1 MDTQTIINR
10 IASLVGLDKQVK
22 LGGDVYGKL
31 EDGAAVATDS
41 FEVGSVLF
49 VLSEEGNKSLA
60 PDADHKIYLP
70 TSNGSKLFQITTVG
84 GVITS
89 LDLAPNPGKELNMK
103 QENLAENSSVGVVTS
118 PKPKEDNMVDPAML
132 PNVKSELAMEDVASR
147 MDEMAA
153 EVKQLR
159 DDIANIYA
167 KMEGKSEDE
176 EDMEKVD
183 MKMDSYNEEGKV
195 KDILK
200 GGVGVG
206 GQGKPNDG
214 GPSKYNMSAQK
225 KFTGAPVEEAKP
237 LAGLLKTNKT
247 ENAMTRVFAKM
258 ANSKI

>member
-103 QENLAENSSVGVVTS
+103 QENLAMGPNETKVNPDMIEGE
-118 PKPKEDNMVDPAML
+118 KPEIDKEIDTEKITMQED
-132 PNVKSELAMEDVASR
+132 VKSMMDAMS
-147 MDEMAA
+147 A
-153 EVKQLR
+153 EIKQLR
-159 DDIANIYA
+159 DDIANIYS
-167 KMEGKSEDE
+167 KMEGKK
-176 EDMEKVD
+176 EDMGMEENMEAQV
-183 MKMDSYNEEGKV
+183 SNEEAKV

-225 KFTGAPVEEAKP
+225 KFTGAPAAEAKP
-237 LAGLLKTNKT
+237 LEGLFKSNKV
-247 ENAMTRVFAKM
+247 ENAMSRVFSKM

>member
-89 LDLAPNPGKELNMK
+89 LDLAPQPGKELNMK
-103 QENLAENSSVGVVTS
+103 KENLEENSSVGVVTS
-118 PKPKEDNMVDPAML
+118 PKPKEDNMEDPKDL

-167 KMEGKSEDE
+167 KMEGKSEDMGME
-176 EDMEKVD
+176 EKMEAQVSD
-183 MKMDSYNEEGKV
+183 EEAKV

-225 KFTGAPVEEAKP
+225 KFTGAPAPEAKP
-237 LAGLLKTNKT
+237 LEGLFKSNKV
-247 ENAMTRVFAKM
+247 ENAMSRVFSKM

>member
-22 LGGDVYGKL
+22 LAGDVYGKL

-41 FEVGSVLF
+41 FQVGNVLF
-49 VLSEEGNKSLA
+49 VISEAGNKSLA
-60 PDADHKIYLP
+60 PDADHRIYLP

-103 QENLAENSSVGVVTS
+103 QQNLENDLVGAITS
-118 PKPKEDNMVDPAML
+118 PKPKEDNMEDPKDL

-167 KMEGKSEDE
+167 KMEGKK
-176 EDMEKVD
+176 EDMGMEENMEAQV
-183 MKMDSYNEEGKV
+183 SNEEAKV

-206 GQGKPNDG
+206 GQGMPNDG

-225 KFTGAPVEEAKP
+225 KFTGAPVEEQKP
-237 LAGLLKTNKT
+237 LAGLLRTNKT

>member
-1 MDTQTIINR
+1 MDTQTIINK
-10 IASLVGLDKQVK
+10 IATLVGLDKQVK
-22 LGGDVYGKL
+22 LAGDVYGKL
-31 EDGAAVATDS
+31 EDGTAVATDS
-41 FEVGSVLF
+41 FQVGNVLF
-49 VLSEEGNKSLA
+49 VISEAGNKALA

-70 TSNGSKLFQITTVG
+70 TENGSKLYQITTKDG
-84 GVITS
+84 IMTQIE
-89 LDLAPNPGKELNMK
+89 LQPNPGKELNMK

-132 PNVKSELAMEDVASR
+132 PNVKSELAVEDVASR
-147 MDEMAA
+147 FDEMAA
-153 EVKQLR
+153 EIKQLR
-159 DDIANIYA
+159 DDIANIYS
-167 KMEGKSEDE
+167 KMEPKE
-176 EDMEKVD
+176 EDMEK
-183 MKMDSYNEEGKV
+183 MSEESYNEEGKV

>member
-1 MDTQTIINR
+1 MDTQSIINK

-22 LGGDVYGKL
+22 LGGGVYGKL
-31 EDGAAVATDS
+31 EDGGAVMTDA
-41 FEVGSVLF
+41 FGVGNVLF
-49 VLSEEGNKSLA
+49 VVSEDGSKSLA

-70 TSNGSKLFQITTVG
+70 TENGSKLYQITTKD
-84 GVITS
+84 GVITQ
-89 LDLAPNPGKELNMK
+89 LELQPNPGKELNMK
-103 QENLAENSSVGVVTS
+103 EQNLENDLVGAITS
-118 PKPKEDNMVDPAML
+118 PKPKEDNIVDPAML

-153 EVKQLR
+153 EIKQLR
-159 DDIANIYA
+159 DDIANIYS
-167 KMEGKSEDE
+167 KVEPK
-176 EDMEKVD
+176 EDMEKMEAQV
-183 MKMDSYNEEGKV
+183 SNEDAKV

-225 KFTGAPVEEAKP
+225 KFTGAPVEEQKP
-237 LAGLLKTNKT
+237 LAGLLRTNKT
-247 ENAMTRVFAKM
+247 ESAMTRVFAKM

>member
-1 MDTQTIINR
+1 MDTQTIINK
-10 IASLVGLDKQVK
+10 IATLVGLDKQVK
-22 LGGDVYGKL
+22 LAGDVYGKL
-31 EDGAAVATDS
+31 EDGTAVATDS
-41 FEVGSVLF
+41 FQVGNVLF
-49 VLSEEGNKSLA
+49 VISEAGNKALA

-70 TSNGSKLFQITTVG
+70 TENGSKLYQITTKDG
-84 GVITS
+84 IMTQIE
-89 LDLAPNPGKELNMK
+89 LQPNPGKELNMK

-132 PNVKSELAMEDVASR
+132 PNVKSELAVEDVASR

-153 EVKQLR
+153 EIKQLR
-159 DDIANIYA
+159 DDIANLYS
-167 KMEGKSEDE
+167 KVEPKEEEEMEQ
-176 EDMEKVD
+176 DMAAA
-183 MKMDSYNEEGKV
+183 SYNEDAKV

-237 LAGLLKTNKT
+237 LAGLLRTNKT

>member
-1 MDTQTIINR
+1 MDTQTIINK

-89 LDLAPNPGKELNMK
+89 LDLAPQPGKELNMK

-118 PKPKEDNMVDPAML
+118 PKPKEDNMVDPSML
-132 PNVKSELAMEDVASR
+132 PNVKSELAVEDVASR

-153 EVKQLR
+153 EIKQLR
-159 DDIANIYA
+159 DDIANIYS
-167 KMEGKSEDE
+167 KMEPKKE
-176 EDMEKVD
+176 EEMEQDMSME
-183 MKMDSYNEEGKV
+183 SYNEDAKV

-225 KFTGAPVEEAKP
+225 KFTGAPAPEAKP
-237 LAGLLKTNKT
+237 LEGLLKLNKT
-247 ENAMTRVFAKM
+247 ENSMTRVFAKM

>member
-1 MDTQTIINR
+1 MDTQTIINK
-10 IASLVGLDKQVK
+10 IAALVGLEKQVK
-22 LGGDVYGKL
+22 LAGDVYGKL
-31 EDGAAVATDS
+31 EDGTAVATDS
-41 FEVGSVLF
+41 FQVGNVLF
-49 VLSEEGNKSLA
+49 VISEAGNKSLA

-70 TSNGSKLFQITTVG
+70 TENGSKLYQITTKDG
-84 GVITS
+84 IMTQIE
-89 LDLAPNPGKELNMK
+89 LQPNPGKELNMK

-132 PNVKSELAMEDVASR
+132 PNVKSELAVEDVASR

-153 EVKQLR
+153 EIKQLR
-159 DDIANIYA
+159 DDIANLYS
-167 KMEGKSEDE
+167 KVEPKEK
-176 EDMEKVD
+176 EDMEQD
-183 MKMDSYNEEGKV
+183 MAMESYNEDGKV

-237 LAGLLKTNKT
+237 LAGLLRTNKQ

-258 ANSKI
+258 ANSRI